1 MEVLLCREGKI
12 TARQDGE
19 CLDNL
24 YIVKGFFGLD
34 LSMGNHLVKKFG
46 QRALCEKK
54 RQRGA
59 SSHVKMEVVRLI
71 KNNDRES

>member
-54 RQRGA
+54 KTERCVKSRENGG
-59 SSHVKMEVVRLI
+59 SSFDKEQ
-71 KNNDRES
+71 